1 MPRSGT
7 WWLSERLCWKKIR
20 VKCECGV
27 KRQYDAKALFDR
39 IGDRSMP
46 ALLGEI
52 AAAIGCE
59 KSANVYRDRCKLT
72 YEMPPGELSASR
84 RSRLVM
90 RPQPAPPTR
99 SLSRTS
105 RNGATSYASAGAAVT
120 STGWIDGR

>member
-7 WWLSERLCWKKIR
+7 WWLSERLYWKKIR

-52 AAAIGCE
+52 SAAIGCI
-59 KSANVYRDRCKLT
+59 KSANLYRDRCKLT

-84 RSRLVM
+84 WSRLVM
-90 RPQPAPPTR
+90 RPQPAPLTR
-99 SLSRTS
+99 SLSRTFP
-105 RNGATSYASAGAAVT
+105 NGATSYASAGAAVT
-120 STGWIDGR
+120 STD